1 MYASSTDALYF
12 FVLQHQ
18 ECFDVRW
25 CRGSISERILQPLVR
40 RIEAH
45 GGVVLGGR
53 KVLEVMASAGSSKLD
68 R

>member
-1 MYASSTDALYF
+1 M
-12 FVLQHQ
+12 
-18 ECFDVRW
+18 RW